1 MPACRRLV
9 KHEDASHRSI
19 AAAMASNLLLPVA
32 AAIASAVI
40 LHIVL
45 LPHPLITII
54 VCAVCT
60 IIHHATAS
68 RPSSIVCCAN
78 TAFALGAAG
87 AAGLSHAMQSD
98 DSANFGLFV
107 AVVAAYHCG
116 EFFAIALS
124 KPANVDNFGGC
135 TGAA

>member
-1 MPACRRLV
+1 
-9 KHEDASHRSI
+9 
-19 AAAMASNLLLPVA
+19 MASNLLLPVA
-32 AAIASAVI
+32 AAIASAAI
-40 LHIVL
+40 LHTVV

-54 VCAVCT
+54 VCAMCT
-60 IIHHATAS
+60 VIHYATAA
-68 RPSSIVCCAN
+68 RPSSVACCAN

-87 AAGLSHAMQSD
+87 AAGLSHAMQSS

-135 TGAA
+135 TSAA